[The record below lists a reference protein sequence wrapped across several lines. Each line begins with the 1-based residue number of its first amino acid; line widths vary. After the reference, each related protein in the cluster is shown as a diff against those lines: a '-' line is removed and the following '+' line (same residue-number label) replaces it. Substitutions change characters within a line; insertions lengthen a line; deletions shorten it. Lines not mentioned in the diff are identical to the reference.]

1 MRFLLH
7 QFALLGKMPYPG
19 NIYDRWT
26 VDAVCDKQLGRAG
39 AQYQIRNCLGPTILR
54 GDWLAMKIRMVERN
68 IGLAQ
73 IPAAY
78 VTGIL

>member
-7 QFALLGKMPYPG
+7 QFALLGTMPYPG
-19 NIYDRWT
+19 NIYDRRT
-26 VDAVCDKQLGRAG
+26 IDAVCDNQLVRAG
-39 AQYQIRNCLGPTILR
+39 AQYQIQNCLGPTILR
-54 GDWLAMKIRMVERN
+54 GDWLAMKIHMVERN

-73 IPAAY
+73 IPAAF